1 MSSTPDVEWDD
12 IERQW
17 MEGRQYYY
25 DVILCPLCGLPKEV
39 CRAYETD
46 GFVSVEAERCHVT
59 AAIARK
65 QRANQKDETV
75 EVPESLTYTAEIRR

>member
-1 MSSTPDVEWDD
+1 MLA
-12 IERQW
+12 RQHY
-17 MEGRQYYY
+17 R
-25 DVILCPLCGLPKEV
+25 DTHLCSLCGMPKET

-46 GFVSVEAERCHVT
+46 GFVQVDWQRCHVT

-75 EVPESLTYTAEIRR
+75 EVPESLVYSAAIKPQPSL